1 MQTLCSKIKVFPHLI
16 KESDL
21 VVLTQL
27 VYGYWIKVKCGAQC
41 LNSQLG
47 CGLSCTV
54 LNLLREAFKKNKEFI
69 LGNCPK
75 RWEGVNLKTLFFI
88 VENKEI

>member
-27 VYGYWIKVKCGAQC
+27 VHGYWIKVKCGAQC

-54 LNLLREAFKKNKEFI
+54 LNLLSEMSHLIGWHSTAKGMGLAQCAI
-69 LGNCPK
+69 
-75 RWEGVNLKTLFFI
+75 
-88 VENKEI
+88 